1 MKKID
6 RRIVI
11 AFTSIIIISLS
22 YGIMQY
28 LIAQKE
34 DPKQR
39 PPMEI
44 KRFVKTAPVSYSN
57 ISSPVSGSGR
67 LASTSQIDLVAEA
80 SGKIEVPNIP
90 LKKGGEFSKGDLL
103 FTIYPEEVKLALKAR
118 KSQFLNNLANCLPD
132 IHIDFPEYETDFRSF
147 FNSICLDK
155 DLPAFPEF
163 ESEKLKIYLAG
174 KNLSSEY
181 YSIKKDEL
189 QLKRHSVYA
198 PFTGT
203 YTEVNMEAGAYTNIG
218 GKVAKIIRTDILE
231 LEVPVEK
238 QDAKWIEIGDDVTVV
253 STSRKLEWKGR
264 IIRKGQFVDPNT
276 QSQSVFI
283 QLTNKKNQALLVG
296 EYLSATFK
304 GSQIEE
310 VMEIPRNAVF
320 NSNEVFVVING
331 LLEKR
336 TINPIKWNETTVL
349 FNGINKGEMI
359 VLQPLIN
366 VLEGTA
372 VEINKEVF
380 LQDNSRKQATGKA
393 NAASL
398 K

>member
-147 FNSICLDK
+147 FNSIFLD
-155 DLPAFPEF
+155 
-163 ESEKLKIYLAG
+163 
-174 KNLSSEY
+174 
-181 YSIKKDEL
+181 
-189 QLKRHSVYA
+189 
-198 PFTGT
+198 
-203 YTEVNMEAGAYTNIG
+203 
-218 GKVAKIIRTDILE
+218 
-231 LEVPVEK
+231 
-238 QDAKWIEIGDDVTVV
+238 
-253 STSRKLEWKGR
+253 
-264 IIRKGQFVDPNT
+264 
-276 QSQSVFI
+276 
-283 QLTNKKNQALLVG
+283 
-296 EYLSATFK
+296 
-304 GSQIEE
+304 
-310 VMEIPRNAVF
+310 
-320 NSNEVFVVING
+320 
-331 LLEKR
+331 
-336 TINPIKWNETTVL
+336 
-349 FNGINKGEMI
+349 
-359 VLQPLIN
+359 
-366 VLEGTA
+366 
-372 VEINKEVF
+372 
-380 LQDNSRKQATGKA
+380 
-393 NAASL
+393 
-398 K
+398 